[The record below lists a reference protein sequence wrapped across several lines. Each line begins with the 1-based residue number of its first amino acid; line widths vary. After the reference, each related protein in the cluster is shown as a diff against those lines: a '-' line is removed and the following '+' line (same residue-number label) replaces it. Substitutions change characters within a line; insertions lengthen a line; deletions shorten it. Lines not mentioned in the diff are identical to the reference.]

1 VKNALGEA
9 FTTALENAQWKLWH
23 GHSQDALTKLA
34 VLRDTI
40 PDEGHRSK
48 LTGLY
53 EYLHRNQA
61 YLINYDARAQA
72 HQTYTSQVAESHIDT
87 LINARHKRTKKCNGP
102 VKGRISGI
110 SEGVRSGIRVIGFSL
125 NTEPNTL

>member
-1 VKNALGEA
+1 VKKAFGEA
-9 FTTALENAQWKLWH
+9 YTTALERAQWKLWH
-23 GHSQDALTKLA
+23 GHSQEALTKLA

-61 YLINYDARAQA
+61 YLVNYDARDQA

-87 LINARHKRTKKCNGP
+87 LN
-102 VKGRISGI
+102 
-110 SEGVRSGIRVIGFSL
+110 
-125 NTEPNTL
+125 